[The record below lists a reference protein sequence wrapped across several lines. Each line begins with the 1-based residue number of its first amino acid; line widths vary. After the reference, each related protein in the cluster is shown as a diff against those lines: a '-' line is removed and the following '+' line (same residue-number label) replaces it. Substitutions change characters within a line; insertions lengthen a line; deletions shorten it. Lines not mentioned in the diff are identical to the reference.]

1 VRLELS
7 RFVES
12 DLNAIAAFIAEDN
25 PRRALS
31 FLGEIQEKIL
41 RIGEQPL
48 LYQLRPE
55 IGEAARIAVVGNYLI
70 LFRRLRRCCPYRADY
85 LWQPRPSV

>member
-1 VRLELS
+1 MRLELS

-55 IGEAARIAVVGNYLI
+55 IGEAARIAVVGN
-70 LFRRLRRCCPYRADY
+70 
-85 LWQPRPSV
+85 